1 MLSMINP
8 DQLMR
13 FDGAGSYTLA
23 ESITQQRAFPDQEH
37 SIPTTA
43 AAVKPRRARPM
54 SAAQLKYNNS

>member
-1 MLSMINP
+1 
-8 DQLMR
+8 MR

-37 SIPTTA
+37 SIPTTTA
-43 AAVKPRRARPM
+43 AGKPRRVRPM